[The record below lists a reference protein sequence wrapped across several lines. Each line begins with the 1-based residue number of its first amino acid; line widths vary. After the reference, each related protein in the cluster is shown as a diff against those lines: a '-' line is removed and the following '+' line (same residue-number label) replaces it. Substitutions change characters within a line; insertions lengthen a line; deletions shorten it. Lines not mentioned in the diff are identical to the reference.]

1 MHIGEIK
8 EICFHR
14 ENVVIPGGY
23 LECDGRK
30 ITEDEFPELFFH
42 LSNNDEEVYL
52 PQIEDIKIN
61 DDLVLK
67 KIIAYKD
74 KVVSGVNYDGEFT
87 TNNLGNRIST
97 IRELCQKRQ
106 TK

>member
-8 EICFHR
+8 EICFNKN
-14 ENVVIPGGY
+14 NVVIPYGY

-42 LSNNDEEVYL
+42 LSNNDEEAHL
-52 PQIEDIKIN
+52 PQIEDIEIN
-61 DDLVLK
+61 NDLVLK
-67 KIIAYKD
+67 KIISYKD
-74 KVVSGVNYDGEFT
+74 EVVSGVNYDGEFT
-87 TNNLGNRIST
+87 TNNLANRLAT
-97 IRELCQKRQ
+97 RKETCQKTQ